1 MDSSENNTSK
11 KKNYYEILNVEKD
24 ATFSVIKKQYLKLA
38 VILHPDKGGSA
49 HEFKELAEAYKV
61 LSDPEKRKLYDSYGK
76 NGIRNE
82 IPKTNAFE
90 MFTNMFGMKN
100 LSPYDIHI
108 TKDLELA
115 DLYNGTKCT
124 INYERSIPCSFCNG
138 QGEILK
144 ETITCSMCNGKGKVI
159 IEQSVGMMTNRIIID
174 CNNCNGLG
182 KHVKNSEEC
191 NDCGGVGI
199 VNENVIDNIH
209 IPKGIPQSESIII
222 KGKGHIH
229 VNGTIG
235 NLIINMN
242 IKEHN
247 FFHRKGSMLL
257 MKKNI
262 SVSDALCGF
271 TFYLQHLDKH
281 ILKINIPHGKV
292 ISPNSVFK
300 IKGEGMPIFG
310 KNNYYGDLLIQFT
323 IDFPEKVSLNNIE
336 IETLIRLFPGISSMK
351 GTIKFHREASIEEIN
366 TEDKFSN
373 SSCAQQ

>member
-182 KHVKNSEEC
+182 K
-191 NDCGGVGI
+191 
-199 VNENVIDNIH
+199 
-209 IPKGIPQSESIII
+209 
-222 KGKGHIH
+222 
-229 VNGTIG
+229 
-235 NLIINMN
+235 
-242 IKEHN
+242 
-247 FFHRKGSMLL
+247 SML
-257 MKKNI
+257 K
-262 SVSDALCGF
+262 
-271 TFYLQHLDKH
+271 
-281 ILKINIPHGKV
+281 ILKNVMIV
-292 ISPNSVFK
+292 V
-300 IKGEGMPIFG
+300 E
-310 KNNYYGDLLIQFT
+310 LVL
-323 IDFPEKVSLNNIE
+323 
-336 IETLIRLFPGISSMK
+336 
-351 GTIKFHREASIEEIN
+351 
-366 TEDKFSN
+366 
-373 SSCAQQ
+373 